1 MTASTARM
9 SAATGASKAVAEDW
23 DKMRS
28 PFREGRRSP
37 LLDPSPLRTVRASF
51 PAYGSSLYKMYE
63 LFKHRLHCDSSVVM
77 NLDMAVGMYQYTIA

>member
-37 LLDPSPLRTVRASF
+37 LLEPSPKNRTCEF

-63 LFKHRLHCDSSVVM
+63 LFKHRLHCDSTV
-77 NLDMAVGMYQYTIA
+77 